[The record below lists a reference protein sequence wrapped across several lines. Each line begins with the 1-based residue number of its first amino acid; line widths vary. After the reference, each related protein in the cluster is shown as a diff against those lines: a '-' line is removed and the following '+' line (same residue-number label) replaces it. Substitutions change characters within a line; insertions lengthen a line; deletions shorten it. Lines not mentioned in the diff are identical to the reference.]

1 MEALR
6 EIASLLTP
14 IGANQI
20 QRGGGGSDIEPL
32 MEAGVPGLGQLSSGA
47 HYFDWHHTEADTF
60 DKVNPQ
66 DFRESVAAMAVM
78 SYVLADM
85 PDRLSDL
92 K

>member
-1 MEALR
+1 M
-6 EIASLLTP
+6 P
-14 IGANQI
+14 FQI

>member
-1 MEALR
+1 
-6 EIASLLTP
+6 
-14 IGANQI
+14 
-20 QRGGGGSDIEPL
+20 
-32 MEAGVPGLGQLSSGA
+32 
-47 HYFDWHHTEADTF
+47 
-60 DKVNPQ
+60 VNPQ